1 MMKKLVL
8 GLIAASLLPV
18 TAVQSADLAAGKTK
32 AETVCAGCH
41 GVDGNSPVVTYPKL
55 AGQNASYLVKQLQ
68 EFKSGGRQDPIMMG
82 MAAALTDED
91 MENVSAFYASQKSNG
106 GAAAADKVALGE
118 RIYRGGIGDKGVAA
132 CTACHG
138 PTGSGIS
145 TSGFPAVSGQHAAY
159 VETQLNNFA
168 EGKRANDPNRMMRDI
183 ASKLS
188 KDEIAAVAQ
197 YMQGLK

>member
-1 MMKKLVL
+1 MKKLVL
-8 GLIAASLLPV
+8 GAIAAVLVPFATV
-18 TAVQSADLAAGKTK
+18 HSADLAAGKAK
-32 AETVCAGCH
+32 AEGVCIACH
-41 GVDGNSPVVTYPKL
+41 GADGNSPLAINPKL
-55 AGQNASYLVKQLQ
+55 AGQNAAYLVKQLQ
-68 EFKSGGRQDPIMMG
+68 EFKSGERQNPVMMG

-91 MENVSAFYASQKSNG
+91 MLNVSAFYASQKSNG

-118 RIYRGGIGDKGVAA
+118 RIYRGGIADKGVAA

-145 TSGFPAVSGQHAAY
+145 TSGFPAVSGQHADY
-159 VETQLNNFA
+159 IEVQLNNFA
-168 EGKRANDPNRMMRDI
+168 EGKRANDANRMMRDI
-183 ASKLS
+183 AAKLS

>member
-8 GLIAASLLPV
+8 GLIAASLIPV
-18 TAVQSADLAAGKTK
+18 STVQSADLAAGKAK
-32 AETVCAGCH
+32 AETVCLACH
-41 GVDGNSPVVTYPKL
+41 GPDGNSPINTYPKL
-55 AGQNASYLVKQLQ
+55 AGQNTAYLVKQLQ
-68 EFKSGGRQDPIMMG
+68 EFKSGARQDPIMLG

-91 MENVSAFYASQKSNG
+91 MQNVSAFYASQKPNG
-106 GAAAADKVALGE
+106 GSAAADKVQLGE
-118 RIYRGGIGDKGVAA
+118 RIYRGGIQDKGVAA

-159 VETQLNNFA
+159 IETQLNNFA

-183 ASKLS
+183 AAKLS